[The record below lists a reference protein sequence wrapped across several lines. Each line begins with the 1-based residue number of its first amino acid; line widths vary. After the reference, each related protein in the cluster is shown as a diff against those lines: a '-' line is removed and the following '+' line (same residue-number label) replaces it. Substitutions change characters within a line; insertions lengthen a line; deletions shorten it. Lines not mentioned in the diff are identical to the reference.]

1 MSHAGRL
8 LVATPVLT
16 DANFERTVILL
27 IAHDDDG
34 ALGVVLNR
42 TSDVPVWGVLPEWA
56 ALAGEPQAVFT
67 GGPVAPEAAI
77 CLAQPRPGREPGGWS
92 PIDGS
97 RVGTVDLGGDP
108 DALGP
113 HIERLRIFAGYAG
126 WAAGQLDFE
135 IAEGAWFVLE
145 ALPGDPFLDEPE
157 MLWPMVLRRQ
167 GGMIAAVATYPPDP
181 SLN

>member
-16 DANFERTVILL
+16 DPNFVKTVILL
-27 IAHDDDG
+27 IAHEEDG

-42 TSDVPVWGVLPEWA
+42 ASDVPVWGVLPEWA

-77 CLAQPRPGREPGGWS
+77 CLARVRRGAHPEGWA
-92 PIDGS
+92 PIDDG
-97 RVGTVDLGGDP
+97 RIGTVDLAGSP
-108 DALGP
+108 DDLGP
-113 HIERLRIFAGYAG
+113 HVERLRVFVGYAG
-126 WAAGQLDFE
+126 WGAEQLDAE
-135 IAEGAWFVLE
+135 IADGAWFVLE
-145 ALPGDPFLDEPE
+145 AMPGDPFVEQPE
-157 MLWPMVLRRQ
+157 TLWPAVLRRQ
-167 GGMIAAVATYPPDP
+167 GGMMAAVATYPPDP

>member
-16 DANFERTVILL
+16 DANFARTVILL
-27 IAHDDDG
+27 IAHDDEG

-42 TSDVPVWGVLPEWA
+42 TSAIPVWGVLPEWA
-56 ALAGEPQAVFT
+56 PLVGEPQSVFT
-67 GGPVAPEAAI
+67 GGPVAPDAAI
-77 CLAQPRPGREPGGWS
+77 CLARPRPGREPGGWS

-97 RVGTVDLGGDP
+97 SVGTVDLAGDP
-108 DALGP
+108 ELLGP
-113 HIERLRIFAGYAG
+113 HIDRLRVFAGYAG
-126 WAAGQLDFE
+126 WGAGQLEFE

-145 ALPGDPFLDEPE
+145 ALPGDPFVEQPNV
-157 MLWPMVLRRQ
+157 LWPMVLRRQ
-167 GGMIAAVATYPPDP
+167 GGMIAAVATYPSDP